1 VGEYGD
7 SREGVENLGV
17 IRYSLSM
24 TKLEKIEQDIAVLDP
39 KDVRK
44 LADWLEEYKAE
55 LWDRQM
61 ESDVDAGRLDQF
73 IAEAKAEIA
82 SGKLRD
88 L

>member
-1 VGEYGD
+1 
-7 SREGVENLGV
+7 
-17 IRYSLSM
+17 M
-24 TKLEKIEQDIAVLDP
+24 TKLEKIEREIASLTKVDFKRLS
-39 KDVRK
+39 
-44 LADWLEEYKAE
+44 DWIEAFKAE
-55 LWDRQM
+55 QWDRQM